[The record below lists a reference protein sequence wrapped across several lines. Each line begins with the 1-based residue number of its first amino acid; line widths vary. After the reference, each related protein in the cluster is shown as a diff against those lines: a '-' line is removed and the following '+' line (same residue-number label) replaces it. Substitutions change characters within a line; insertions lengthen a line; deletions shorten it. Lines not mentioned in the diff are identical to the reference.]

1 VYIVEQAI
9 RRLGGVAR
17 ASELLAADIDPEI
30 LRLAVTYRRV
40 ARLRKGWYAVHDLD
54 PRLREAIQLGGTLA
68 CLSALEHYGVS
79 AGDGRLHVAMRSDG
93 RRELPDHVVVHVTRV
108 PLDRRRPAVPLAEAQ
123 EQAARCKTARATP
136 RPASLERVSTPENP
150 FGQVLV
156 ALVTPFTADGEVHW
170 DDVEKHIDDVITQG
184 ADGIVV
190 TGTTG
195 ETSTLTDPEK
205 IKLVEVAKSVA
216 GGRAKVIT
224 GGGSNETAHAIELY
238 KRSEKAGADGVMIVT
253 PYYNKPT
260 QAGVLTHFRMI
271 ADATD
276 LPVILY
282 DIPGRTG
289 IPIKYETILR
299 AAKHPNIRAVKD
311 AKGDLSE
318 VSRVL
323 NQTELLYFAGD
334 DANALPTLAIGGTGL
349 IGVTANIAAAPYR
362 VMVDAI
368 NANDLATATSAH
380 QALEPLVRAVMTHV
394 PGTVA
399 AKYILHGLHRISSPR
414 VRLPL
419 VGPEE
424 AEAALIEDE
433 LDLVGQIPGVDF
445 SNFRPDRNAA
455 AGGALPKVAG
465 TTR

>member
-1 VYIVEQAI
+1 
-9 RRLGGVAR
+9 
-17 ASELLAADIDPEI
+17 
-30 LRLAVTYRRV
+30 
-40 ARLRKGWYAVHDLD
+40 
-54 PRLREAIQLGGTLA
+54 
-68 CLSALEHYGVS
+68 
-79 AGDGRLHVAMRSDG
+79 M
-93 RRELPDHVVVHVTRV
+93 
-108 PLDRRRPAVPLAEAQ
+108 
-123 EQAARCKTARATP
+123 
-136 RPASLERVSTPENP
+136 STPENP

-156 ALVTPFTADGEVHW
+156 ALVTPLTADGEVDW
-170 DDVEKHIDDVITQG
+170 AGVEKHMDDVIRAG

-205 IKLVEVAKSVA
+205 IRLVEVGKDVA
-216 GGRAKVIT
+216 AGRAKIIT
-224 GGGSNETAHAIELY
+224 GGGSNETAHAMQLA
-238 KRSEKAGADGVMIVT
+238 RQSEKAGADGNMIVT

-289 IPIKYETILR
+289 IPIQYETILR
-299 AAKHPNIRAVKD
+299 AAKHPNILAVKD

-323 NQTELLYFAGD
+323 NRTELLYFAGD

-349 IGVTANIAAAPYR
+349 IGVTANIAATPYR
-362 VMVDAI
+362 TMV
-368 NANDLATATSAH
+368 NAVNSGDLHAATAAH
-380 QALEPLVRAVMTHV
+380 QQLEPLVRATMTHV

-399 AKYILHGLHRISSPR
+399 VKYILHGLGRIGSPR

-424 AEAALIEDE
+424 WEAAQIEDE
-433 LDLVGQIPGVDF
+433 IDLVKNVPGVDF
-445 SNFRPDRNAA
+445 RNFRPDRNAA

>member
-1 VYIVEQAI
+1 M
-9 RRLGGVAR
+9 AR
-17 ASELLAADIDPEI
+17 TD
-30 LRLAVTYRRV
+30 
-40 ARLRKGWYAVHDLD
+40 
-54 PRLREAIQLGGTLA
+54 
-68 CLSALEHYGVS
+68 
-79 AGDGRLHVAMRSDG
+79 
-93 RRELPDHVVVHVTRV
+93 
-108 PLDRRRPAVPLAEAQ
+108 
-123 EQAARCKTARATP
+123 
-136 RPASLERVSTPENP
+136 NP

-156 ALVTPFTADGEVHW
+156 ALVTPFTADGEVDW
-170 DDVEKHIDDVITQG
+170 ADVERHVDDVISSG

-195 ETSTLTDPEK
+195 ETSTLTDAEK
-205 IKLVEVAKSVA
+205 LRLVRTAKEVA
-216 GGRAKVIT
+216 GGRAKIIT
-224 GGGSNETAHAIELY
+224 GGGSNETAHAIEHY
-238 KRSEKAGADGVMIVT
+238 RASQDAGVDGIMVVT

-260 QAGVLTHFRMI
+260 QAGILTHFRMI
-271 ADATD
+271 ADAVD

-289 IPIKYETILR
+289 VPIKYETILR
-299 AAKHPNIRAVKD
+299 AAKHPNIRAIKD
-311 AKGDLSE
+311 AKGDFSE

-323 NQTELLYFAGD
+323 NQTDLLYFSGD
-334 DANALPTLAIGGTGL
+334 DANVLPHLAIGAAGL

-362 VMVDAI
+362 TIVDAV
-368 NANDLATATSAH
+368 NANDLATATAAH

-399 AKYILHGLHRISSPR
+399 AKYVLHGLGRIGSPR

-424 AEAALIEDE
+424 AEAALIEDDIALVRE
-433 LDLVGQIPGVDF
+433 IEGLDL

-455 AGGALPKVAG
+455 AGGALPKAAG